1 MMTVKIVTD
10 SSADLPAELVRELG
24 ITVVP
29 LYVRFGEEVYREQ
42 VDISLDEFYQRLEH
56 GSIHPVTIQPNP
68 QDFVE
73 VYQKLSQE
81 TDGIV
86 SIHISSKLSGT
97 YNSALQ
103 GKGMIE
109 KGCPI
114 EVVDSQL
121 ITVGLGLI
129 CVAAAAMIKAGE
141 NLPSVVEEVKQMIPN
156 IHLLDLLD
164 TLKYLQ
170 KGGRIG
176 KAKALLGSVLNVKP
190 LVTLKEG
197 EVVPAGQV
205 RSRSKGIERLF
216 SFVEN
221 ASDIDDLAIAYSTTP
236 DEAHALAERLGSIF
250 TKEAV
255 KVVRLGTTLG
265 VHMGPGSLA
274 IGFREKKPA

>member
-1 MMTVKIVTD
+1 MTVKIVTD
-10 SSADLPAELVRELG
+10 SSCDLPAELIQELG

-56 GSIHPVTIQPNP
+56 GPIHPVTIQPSP
-68 QDFVE
+68 QDFVTA
-73 VYQKLSQE
+73 YQKVAPE
-81 TDGIV
+81 ADGIV

-97 YNSALQ
+97 CNSALQ
-103 GKGMIE
+103 GKKLLE
-109 KGCPI
+109 KDFPI
-114 EVVDSQL
+114 EVVDSQV
-121 ITVGLGLI
+121 ITVGLGPI
-129 CVAAAAMIKAGE
+129 CLAAAKMAKAGAS
-141 NLPSVVEEVKQMIPN
+141 LPSVVEEVKQIIPN
-156 IHLLDLLD
+156 IHLLCLLD

-190 LVTLKEG
+190 LITLKEG

-205 RSRSKGIERLF
+205 RSRSKGTERLF
-216 SFVEN
+216 NFVESVSN
-221 ASDIDDLAIAYSTTP
+221 IEDLAIAYNTTP
-236 DEAHALAERLGSIF
+236 DDAQALAERLGSIF

-265 VHMGPGSLA
+265 VHMGPGALA
-274 IGFREKKPA
+274 VGFRGKKPV

>member
-1 MMTVKIVTD
+1 MTVKIVTD